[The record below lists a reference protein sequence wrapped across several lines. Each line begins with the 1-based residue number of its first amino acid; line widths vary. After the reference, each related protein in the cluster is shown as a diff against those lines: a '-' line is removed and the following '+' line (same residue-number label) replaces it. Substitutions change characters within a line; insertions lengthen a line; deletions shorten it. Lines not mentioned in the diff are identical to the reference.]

1 MSASSTN
8 LGNIL
13 NFQPEEEEEKEI
25 EPPKPF
31 IKKINRQISV
41 QHDHIKKE
49 IFKKLNEGCVL
60 NFLRSSERK
69 DTTKTKCSETYKEM
83 NYDLCMI
90 NKYDENLNSSLS
102 FISEFDLENE
112 DNDKDNS
119 FNSSDNDNSV
129 EQIDIFKKHREKL
142 NFNEDKEYDSKLENE
157 LNEIKQMI
165 LNKTK
170 ISS

>member
-8 LGNIL
+8 LGIIL
-13 NFQPEEEEEKEI
+13 NFEPEDEKEV
-25 EPPKPF
+25 EKPKPF

-41 QHDHIKKE
+41 QHDHLKKE

-69 DTTKTKCSETYKEM
+69 DTTKTNCSETYKEM

-90 NKYDENLNSSLS
+90 NKYEENLNSSLS

-112 DNDKDNS
+112 ENGNNDS
-119 FNSSDNDNSV
+119 FNSSFDENSF
-129 EQIDIFKKHREKL
+129 EEIDIAKKV
-142 NFNEDKEYDSKLENE
+142 N
-157 LNEIKQMI
+157 
-165 LNKTK
+165 
-170 ISS
+170 

>member
-8 LGNIL
+8 LGKIL
-13 NFQPEEEEEKEI
+13 NFQPEEEKEAEK
-25 EPPKPF
+25 PKPF

-41 QHDHIKKE
+41 HHDHIKKE

-60 NFLRSSERK
+60 NFLRNSERK
-69 DTTKTKCSETYKEM
+69 DTTKTNCSETYKEM
-83 NYDLCMI
+83 NYDLRMI

-102 FISEFDLENE
+102 FISEFDLEKEEN
-112 DNDKDNS
+112 DNDNS
-119 FNSSDNDNSV
+119 FNSSDNDNCV
-129 EQIDIFKKHREKL
+129 EQIDIFKKHREKS
-142 NFNEDKEYDSKLENE
+142 NFKEDKEYNVKLENE
-157 LNEIKQMI
+157 LSEIQRMI